1 MKNLSEISFEEIV
14 KQHQI
19 RVFNTAI
26 SFLQNKEDAEDVT
39 QEVFIEIY
47 HSLDSF
53 RRQANVS
60 TWIYRITVN
69 RSLDFIRKKNAK
81 KRQGFLTTLFSND
94 SGEINLDKGH
104 FDHPGILFEKKESA
118 RVLFA
123 AINCLKESQKTAF
136 ILFHVEE
143 LSQKEIAL
151 IMDLSPKAVESLI
164 LRAKTH
170 LREKLKNFYNNRG
183 I

>member
-1 MKNLSEISFEEIV
+1 MENLNDISFEEIV
-14 KQHQI
+14 KQNQI

-39 QEVFIEIY
+39 QDVFMEVY

-53 RRQANVS
+53 RKQANLS

-81 KRQGFLTTLFSND
+81 KRQGFLTALFNKE
-94 SGEINLDKGH
+94 SGEINLDIGH
-104 FDHPGILFEKKESA
+104 FDHPGILLEKKESA

-123 AINCLKESQKTAF
+123 AIDCLKENQKTAF
-136 ILFHVEE
+136 ILFHIEE

-164 LRAKTH
+164 LRAKTN
-170 LREKLKNFYNNRG
+170 LREELGNFYKNRG